1 MKKRRLEKAQKK
13 VAAEMFRVLDI
24 LVNSEVPKVSKPA
37 RLTRRER
44 FAVETRGTKEGDVNA
59 STAPRA
65 RQID

>member
-24 LVNSEVPKVSKPA
+24 LVNSDAPKVSKPA

-44 FAVETRGTKEGDVNA
+44 FAVETGFLRRG
-59 STAPRA
+59 
-65 RQID
+65 